1 MRYRTAN
8 LHICMDMDLSVIIVN
23 WNTEELLRNCLRSV
37 YGTIEGLA
45 FEIIVVDNASGDGS
59 VAMLKVEFPQVRR
72 IENYDNR
79 GFAAANNQ
87 AFRAMTGRYALLLN
101 SDTVLTEGAV
111 RELFAFM
118 EEHPEAVMACG
129 QLLNA
134 DGSKQNSIARF
145 PTIPSLLLN
154 MPLLETLFPDR
165 YPSKRRDYSHPIE
178 VDSCIGA
185 CLIVRKSAIDGVGG
199 FDERY
204 FFFFEE
210 TDWARTMRQAGG
222 KIYHVPTAR
231 IYHLQGKSVGTSVR
245 SRMHFYRSRYLYFMK
260 WESPARS
267 LLAAVLVVMRLVV
280 NWVLTGAGV
289 VLTLGLNPGLR
300 EKLKLYSQLIVWH
313 LKGCP

>member
-1 MRYRTAN
+1 
-8 LHICMDMDLSVIIVN
+8 MDLSVIIVN
-23 WNTEELLRNCLRSV
+23 WNTEALLRNCLRSV

-45 FEIIVVDNASGDGS
+45 FETIVVDNASGDGS

-87 AFRAMTGRYALLLN
+87 AFRVMTGRYALLLN

-111 RELFAFM
+111 PELFAFM

-145 PTIPSLLLN
+145 PTLPSLLVN

-165 YPSKRRDYSHPIE
+165 YPSKRQDYRHPIE

-185 CLIVRKSAIDGVGG
+185 CLMVRKSAIDGVGG
-199 FDERY
+199 LDERY

-210 TDWARTMRQAGG
+210 TDWARTMKEAGG
-222 KIYHVPTAR
+222 KIYHVPAAR

-300 EKLKLYSQLIVWH
+300 EKGKLYSQLIAWH

>member
-1 MRYRTAN
+1 
-8 LHICMDMDLSVIIVN
+8 MDLSIIIVN

-37 YGTIEGLA
+37 YSTIEGLD
-45 FEIIVVDNASGDGS
+45 FEVIVVDNASGDGS

-72 IENYDNR
+72 IENYENR

-87 AFRAMTGRYALLLN
+87 AFRAMAGRYALLLN
-101 SDTVLTEGAV
+101 SDAVLTEGAV
-111 RELFAFM
+111 RELFVFM
-118 EEHPEAVMACG
+118 EDHPEAVMACG

-134 DGSKQNSIARF
+134 DGSKQTSVARF

-185 CLIVRKSAIDGVGG
+185 CLMVRKSAIDGVGG

-222 KIYHVPTAR
+222 KIYHVPSAR
-231 IYHLQGKSVGTSVR
+231 IYHLQGKSIGTGVR

-267 LLAAVLVVMRLVV
+267 LLAAVLIVVRLVG
-280 NWVLTGAGV
+280 NWGLTGAGV
-289 VLTLGLNPGLR
+289 VLTLGLSRGLR
-300 EKLKLYSQLIVWH
+300 EKWKLYSQLIAWH

>member
-1 MRYRTAN
+1 
-8 LHICMDMDLSVIIVN
+8 MDLSVIIVN

-37 YGTIEGLA
+37 YGTIENLD
-45 FEIIVVDNASGDGS
+45 FEVIVVDNASADGS

-72 IENYDNR
+72 IENYENR

-101 SDTVLTEGAV
+101 SDAVLTEGAA
-111 RELFAFM
+111 RALYAFM

-134 DGSKQNSIARF
+134 DGSKQNSFARF

-154 MPLLETLFPDR
+154 LPLLETLFPGR

-185 CLIVRKSAIDGVGG
+185 CMIVRKSAIDGVGG

-210 TDWARTMRQAGG
+210 TDWARTMKEAGG
-222 KIYHVPTAR
+222 KIYHVPSAR
-231 IYHLQGKSVGTSVR
+231 VYHLQGRSVGTSVR

-260 WESPARS
+260 WERPPYS
-267 LLAAVLVVMRLVV
+267 LLAAILVVLRLVV

-289 VLTLGLNPGLR
+289 VLTLGLNPDLR
-300 EKLKLYSQLIVWH
+300 EKWRVYSQLIVWH
-313 LKGCP
+313 LRGCP

>member
-1 MRYRTAN
+1 
-8 LHICMDMDLSVIIVN
+8 MDLSVIIVN
-23 WNTEELLRNCLRSV
+23 WNTEALLRNCLRSV

-45 FEIIVVDNASGDGS
+45 FEAIVVDNASADGS

-72 IENYDNR
+72 IENYENR

-87 AFRAMTGRYALLLN
+87 AFRAITGRYALLLN

-111 RELFAFM
+111 RDLFAFM

-154 MPLLETLFPDR
+154 IPLLETLFPDR
-165 YPSKRRDYSHPIE
+165 YPSKRQDYRHPIE

-222 KIYHVPTAR
+222 KIYHVPAAR

-289 VLTLGLNPGLR
+289 VLTLGLDPGLR
-300 EKLKLYSQLIVWH
+300 EKGKLYSQLIVWH

>member
-1 MRYRTAN
+1 
-8 LHICMDMDLSVIIVN
+8 MDLSVIIVN
-23 WNTEELLRNCLRSV
+23 WNTEGLLRDCLRSV
-37 YGTIEGLA
+37 YETIEGLA
-45 FEIIVVDNASGDGS
+45 FEVIVVDNASGDGS

-72 IENYDNR
+72 IENYENR

-111 RELFAFM
+111 RELFSFM
-118 EEHPEAVMACG
+118 EEHPETVMACG
-129 QLLNA
+129 QLLNV

-165 YPSKRRDYSHPIE
+165 YPSKRRDYPHPIE

-185 CLIVRKSAIDGVGG
+185 CLMVRKSAIDGVGG

-210 TDWARTMRQAGG
+210 TDWARSMKEAGG
-222 KIYHVPTAR
+222 KIYHVPSAR
-231 IYHLQGKSVGTSVR
+231 IYHLQGKSVGNSIR

-267 LLAAVLVVMRLVV
+267 LIAAILVVLRLVV
-280 NWVLTGAGV
+280 NWGLTGAGV
-289 VLTLGLNPGLR
+289 ALTLGLNAGLR
-300 EKLKLYSQLIVWH
+300 EKWKLYSQLIVWH

>member
-1 MRYRTAN
+1 
-8 LHICMDMDLSVIIVN
+8 MDLSVIIVN

-37 YGTIEGLA
+37 YETIEGLA
-45 FEIIVVDNASGDGS
+45 FEVIVVDNASGDGS

-72 IENYDNR
+72 IENYENR

-101 SDTVLTEGAV
+101 SDAVLTTGAV
-111 RELFAFM
+111 RELYAFM

-165 YPSKRRDYSHPIE
+165 YPRKRRDYSHPIE

-185 CLIVRKSAIDGVGG
+185 CLMVRKSAIDGVGG

-210 TDWARTMRQAGG
+210 TDWARTMKEAGG
-222 KIYHVPTAR
+222 KIYHVPSAR
-231 IYHLQGKSVGTSVR
+231 IYHLQGKSVGNSIR

-267 LLAAVLVVMRLVV
+267 LIAAILVVLRLVV
-280 NWVLTGAGV
+280 NWGRTGAGV
-289 VLTLGLNPGLR
+289 ALTLGLNAGLR
-300 EKLKLYSQLIVWH
+300 EKWKLYSQLIVWH

>member
-1 MRYRTAN
+1 MN
-8 LHICMDMDLSVIIVN
+8 
-23 WNTEELLRNCLRSV
+23 
-37 YGTIEGLA
+37 
-45 FEIIVVDNASGDGS
+45 
-59 VAMLKVEFPQVRR
+59 
-72 IENYDNR
+72 
-79 GFAAANNQ
+79 
-87 AFRAMTGRYALLLN
+87 GRYALLLN
-101 SDTVLTEGAV
+101 SDAVLTEGAV
-111 RELFAFM
+111 GELHAFM

-129 QLLNA
+129 QLVNP
-134 DGSKQNSIARF
+134 DGSKQNSIAPF
-145 PTIPSLLLN
+145 PTLPSLLVN

-185 CLIVRKSAIDGVGG
+185 CLMVRKSAIDGVGG

-210 TDWARTMRQAGG
+210 TDWARTMKEAGG

-267 LLAAVLVVMRLVV
+267 FLAAILIVLRLVV

-300 EKLKLYSQLIVWH
+300 EKWKVYSQLILWH
-313 LKGCP
+313 LRGCP

>member
-1 MRYRTAN
+1 
-8 LHICMDMDLSVIIVN
+8 MDLSVIIVN
-23 WNTEELLRNCLRSV
+23 WNTEALLRDCLRSV

-45 FEIIVVDNASGDGS
+45 FEVIVVDNASSDGS

-72 IENYDNR
+72 IENYENR

-87 AFRAMTGRYALLLN
+87 AFRVMTGRYALLLN
-101 SDTVLTEGAV
+101 SDAVLTAGAV
-111 RELFAFM
+111 RELYAFM
-118 EEHPEAVMACG
+118 EEHPEAVMAGG

-154 MPLLETLFPDR
+154 VPLLETFFPDR
-165 YPSKRRDYSHPIE
+165 YPGKRREYRHPIE

-199 FDERY
+199 LDERY

-210 TDWARTMRQAGG
+210 TDWARTMKQAGG
-222 KIYHVPTAR
+222 KIYHVPAAR
-231 IYHLQGKSVGTSVR
+231 IYHLQGKSVGPGIR

-267 LLAAVLVVMRLVV
+267 FLAAVLIVLRLVV
-280 NWVLTGAGV
+280 NWALTGAGV
-289 VLTLGLNPGLR
+289 LLTLGLNAGLR
-300 EKLKLYSQLIVWH
+300 EKWKLYSQLIVWH
-313 LKGCP
+313 LRGCP

>member
-1 MRYRTAN
+1 
-8 LHICMDMDLSVIIVN
+8 MDLSVIIVN
-23 WNTEELLRNCLRSV
+23 WNTEELLRDCLRSV
-37 YGTIEGLA
+37 YGTIEGMD
-45 FEIIVVDNASGDGS
+45 FEVIVVDNASSDGS

-72 IENYDNR
+72 IENYENR

-87 AFRAMTGRYALLLN
+87 AFRVMSGRYALLLN
-101 SDTVLTEGAV
+101 SDAVLTGGAA
-111 RELFAFM
+111 RELYAFM

-154 MPLLETLFPDR
+154 MPLLETLFPGR
-165 YPSKRRDYSHPIE
+165 YPSKRRNYSHPIE

-185 CLIVRKSAIDGVGG
+185 CMIVRKSAIDGVGG

-210 TDWARTMRQAGG
+210 TDWARSMKQAGG
-222 KIYHVPTAR
+222 KIYHVPAAR
-231 IYHLQGKSVGTSVR
+231 VYHLQGKSVGSSVR

-260 WESPARS
+260 WENAAYSF
-267 LLAAVLVVMRLVV
+267 LAAVLIVLRLVV

-300 EKLKLYSQLIVWH
+300 EKLKIYSQLIEWH

>member
-1 MRYRTAN
+1 
-8 LHICMDMDLSVIIVN
+8 MDMDLSVIIVN

-37 YGTIEGLA
+37 YETIEGLA
-45 FEIIVVDNASGDGS
+45 FEVIVVDNASGDGS

-101 SDTVLTEGAV
+101 SDTVLTGGAV

-185 CLIVRKSAIDGVGG
+185 CLMVRKSAIDGVGG

-210 TDWARTMRQAGG
+210 TDWARTMKEAGG

-231 IYHLQGKSVGTSVR
+231 IHHLQGKSVGTSVR

-267 LLAAVLVVMRLVV
+267 FLAAILIVLRLVV
-280 NWVLTGAGV
+280 NCVLTGAGV

-300 EKLKLYSQLIVWH
+300 EKLKVYSQLILWH
-313 LKGCP
+313 LRGCP

>member
-1 MRYRTAN
+1 
-8 LHICMDMDLSVIIVN
+8 MDLSVIIVN
-23 WNTEELLRNCLRSV
+23 WNTDALLRNCMRSV

-45 FEIIVVDNASGDGS
+45 FEAIVVDNASADGS

-101 SDTVLTEGAV
+101 SDTVLTEGGV
-111 RELFAFM
+111 PELFAFM

-145 PTIPSLLLN
+145 PTLPSLLVN

-165 YPSKRRDYSHPIE
+165 YPSKRQDYRHPIE

-300 EKLKLYSQLIVWH
+300 EKGKLYSQLIVWH

>member
-1 MRYRTAN
+1 
-8 LHICMDMDLSVIIVN
+8 
-23 WNTEELLRNCLRSV
+23 
-37 YGTIEGLA
+37 
-45 FEIIVVDNASGDGS
+45 
-59 VAMLKVEFPQVRR
+59 
-72 IENYDNR
+72 
-79 GFAAANNQ
+79 
-87 AFRAMTGRYALLLN
+87 
-101 SDTVLTEGAV
+101 
-111 RELFAFM
+111 M

-134 DGSKQNSIARF
+134 DGSRQNSIARF

-165 YPSKRRDYSHPIE
+165 YPSKRREYRHPIE
-178 VDSCIGA
+178 VDSCVGA

-210 TDWARTMRQAGG
+210 TDWARTMKEAGG
-222 KIYHVPTAR
+222 KIYHVPSAK

-267 LLAAVLVVMRLVV
+267 LLAAILVVLRLVV
-280 NWVLTGAGV
+280 NWIMTGAGV
-289 VLTLGLNPGLR
+289 VLTVGLNSGLR
-300 EKLKLYSQLIVWH
+300 QKWKVYTQLIGWH
-313 LKGCP
+313 MRGCP

>member
-1 MRYRTAN
+1 
-8 LHICMDMDLSVIIVN
+8 MDLSVIIVN
-23 WNTEELLRNCLRSV
+23 WNTEALLRSCLRSV
-37 YGTIEGLA
+37 YGTIEGVA
-45 FEIIVVDNASGDGS
+45 FEVIVVDNASGDGS

-72 IENYDNR
+72 IENYENR

-101 SDTVLTEGAV
+101 SDAVLTEGAV
-111 RELFAFM
+111 RELYAFM

-165 YPSKRRDYSHPIE
+165 YPSKRQDYRHPIE

-185 CLIVRKSAIDGVGG
+185 CLMVRKSAIDGVGG
-199 FDERY
+199 LDERY

-210 TDWARTMRQAGG
+210 TDWARTMKEAGG

-231 IYHLQGKSVGTSVR
+231 IYHLQGKSVGTSIR

-260 WESPARS
+260 WESPAYS

-300 EKLKLYSQLIVWH
+300 EKGKLYSQLIAWH

>member
-1 MRYRTAN
+1 LRYRTAN
-8 LHICMDMDLSVIIVN
+8 LQVCKDMDLSVIIVN
-23 WNTEELLRNCLRSV
+23 WNTEELLRGCLRSV
-37 YGTIEGLA
+37 YRTIEGLD
-45 FEIIVVDNASGDGS
+45 FEVIVVDNASSDGS

-72 IENYDNR
+72 IENYENR

-87 AFRAMTGRYALLLN
+87 AFRVMTGRYALLLN
-101 SDTVLTEGAV
+101 SDAELTAGAV
-111 RELFAFM
+111 RELFSFM
-118 EEHPEAVMACG
+118 EEHPEAVMAGG

-134 DGSKQNSIARF
+134 DGSRQNSIARF

-165 YPSKRRDYSHPIE
+165 YPGKRRNYSHPIE

-199 FDERY
+199 LDERY

-210 TDWARTMRQAGG
+210 TDWARTMKRAGG
-222 KIYHVPTAR
+222 KIYHVPAAR
-231 IYHLQGKSVGTSVR
+231 IYHLQGQSVGPGIR

-267 LLAAVLVVMRLVV
+267 FLAAVLIVLRLVV

-289 VLTLGLNPGLR
+289 LLTLGLNAGLR
-300 EKLKLYSQLIVWH
+300 EKWKLYSQLIVWH
-313 LKGCP
+313 LRGCP